1 MIQVRPGYLM
11 GKATFWLAERI
22 SEFTHPFLILHGTND
37 VCTSF
42 PHAKNFYETAASD
55 DKTFQPVDGAY
66 HLLSHGPERK
76 YVAKAAGEW
85 IAARL

>member
-1 MIQVRPGYLM
+1 MFIACR
-11 GKATFWLAERI
+11 ANSSNSSRRSRCDRI
-22 SEFTHPFLILHGTND
+22 SSFTHPFLILHGTND